1 MFVRITR
8 TATTQVRASWCHW
21 CLTTHGP
28 RMCKPLALWMA
39 EPGKDELPPQPGP
52 PVKGL
57 DYPDPKPAPVDQDGT
72 PTEGDYY

>member
-1 MFVRITR
+1 
-8 TATTQVRASWCHW
+8 
-21 CLTTHGP
+21 
-28 RMCKPLALWMA
+28 MCKPLALWMA